1 MNFETT
7 VGLEVHIEMQTNSK
21 AYSPSPVQYGAEQNT
36 NTNVI
41 DWGYPGVLPEI
52 NKGALEF
59 GMRAALAL
67 HCDITQDIGFDR
79 KNYFYPD
86 NPKAYQ
92 ITQARTPIGT
102 NGWLEIELEDGTK
115 KKIGIREMHVEED
128 AGKNTH
134 NPDGYSYVDL
144 NRQGTPLIEI
154 VAEPDI
160 SSADEAYAYLT
171 KLRQVIQ
178 FTGISDV
185 KMEEGSMRADVN
197 VSIAPIGS
205 DKLGVRT
212 EMKNLNSF
220 EHVRK
225 GIQYEVKRQERL
237 LMSGGEVEQET
248 RRFDEPSGETILMRS
263 KEEANDY
270 RYFPE
275 PDLPPIHI
283 SDDWIEE
290 VRASIPEMPDKRR
303 ERYTQ
308 DWGIPAY
315 DAGVLTQTKE
325 MSDFYDATVA
335 AGADPKLA
343 ANWLMG
349 EVNAYLNSKQVELSD
364 TALTP
369 EHLATMIKLIEDETI
384 SSKIA
389 KKVFKEIIT
398 NDTEPKAWVE
408 SKGMVQLSDPA
419 KLQPIIDEVLDNNE
433 QSIEDFKNGK
443 DRAIG
448 FLVGQIMKKTRGMAN
463 PKMVNK
469 LLMTSLKER

>member
-67 HCDITQDIGFDR
+67 HCDITQDVGFDR

-197 VSIAPIGS
+197 VSITPIGS

-220 EHVRK
+220 EHVHK

-408 SKGMVQLSDPA
+408 SKGMVQLSDPS

-469 LLMTSLKER
+469 LLMASLKER

>member
-67 HCDITQDIGFDR
+67 HCDITQDVGFDR

-398 NDTEPKAWVE
+398 NDTEPKTWVE

-469 LLMTSLKER
+469 LLMASLKER

>member
-7 VGLEVHIEMQTNSK
+7 VGIEVHIELETNSK
-21 AYSPSPVQYGAEQNT
+21 AFSPAPVEYGAELNT

-41 DWGYPGVLPEI
+41 DWGYPGALPEI

-59 GMRAALAL
+59 GMRAAMAL
-67 HCDITQDIGFDR
+67 HCKIQPDIHFDR

-92 ITQARTPIGT
+92 ITQKETPIAHD
-102 NGWLEIELEDGTK
+102 GWLEITLEDGTK
-115 KKIGIREMHVEED
+115 KKIRIHEMHVEED

-154 VAEPDI
+154 VAEPDL

-171 KLRQVIQ
+171 RLRQIIQ
-178 FTGISDV
+178 FTGVSDV
-185 KMEEGSMRADVN
+185 KMEQGSMRADVN
-197 VSIAPIGS
+197 VSVRPKGS
-205 DKLGVRT
+205 DKLGTRT

-220 EHVRK
+220 EHARK
-225 GIQYEVKRQERL
+225 GIEYEVKRQVGI
-237 LMSGGEVEQET
+237 LMKGGEIEQET
-248 RRFDEPSGETILMRS
+248 RRFDEPTGKTFLMRS

-283 SDDWIEE
+283 DDDWIEE
-290 VRASIPEMPDKRR
+290 VRKSIPEMPDKRR
-303 ERYTQ
+303 ERYVN
-308 DWGIPAY
+308 DWGIPEY
-315 DAGVLTQTKE
+315 DAEVLTQTKE
-325 MSDFYDATVA
+325 MSDFYEATVEK
-335 AGADPKLA
+335 GADPKLA

-349 EVNAYLNSKQVELSD
+349 SVNAYLNKNQVELGD

-369 EHLATMIKLIEDETI
+369 EHLATMIKLISDETI

-389 KKVFKEIIT
+389 KKVFKEIIK
-398 NDTEPKAWVE
+398 NDTEPKSWVE
-408 SKGMVQLSDPA
+408 SKGMVQLSDPK
-419 KLQPIIDEVLDNNE
+419 KLQPMIDEVLDNNE

-443 DRAIG
+443 DRALG
-448 FLVGQIMKKTRGMAN
+448 FLVGQIMKQTRGKAN
-463 PKMVNK
+463 PKVVNQ
-469 LLMTSLKER
+469 LLIASLKKR

>member
-7 VGLEVHIEMQTNSK
+7 VGVEVHIEMQTNSK

-419 KLQPIIDEVLDNNE
+419 KLQPIIDKVLDNNE

-469 LLMTSLKER
+469 LLMASLKER

>member
-67 HCDITQDIGFDR
+67 HCDITQDVGFDR

-248 RRFDEPSGETILMRS
+248 RRFDEPSDETILMRS

-469 LLMTSLKER
+469 LLMASLKER

>member
-41 DWGYPGVLPEI
+41 DWGYPGILPEI

-67 HCDITQDIGFDR
+67 HCDITQDVGFDR

-469 LLMTSLKER
+469 LLMASLKER

>member
-67 HCDITQDIGFDR
+67 HCDITQDVGFDR

-389 KKVFKEIIT
+389 NKVFK
-398 NDTEPKAWVE
+398 
-408 SKGMVQLSDPA
+408 
-419 KLQPIIDEVLDNNE
+419 
-433 QSIEDFKNGK
+433 
-443 DRAIG
+443 
-448 FLVGQIMKKTRGMAN
+448 
-463 PKMVNK
+463 
-469 LLMTSLKER
+469 

>member
-67 HCDITQDIGFDR
+67 HCDITQDVGFDR

-398 NDTEPKAWVE
+398 NDTEPKVWVE

-469 LLMTSLKER
+469 LLMASLKER

>member
-67 HCDITQDIGFDR
+67 HCDITQDVGFDR

-398 NDTEPKAWVE
+398 NDTEPKTWVE
-408 SKGMVQLSDPA
+408 SKGMVQLSDSA

-448 FLVGQIMKKTRGMAN
+448 FLVGQIMKQTRGKAN

-469 LLMTSLKER
+469 LLMASLKER

>member
-67 HCDITQDIGFDR
+67 HCDITQDVGFDR

-419 KLQPIIDEVLDNNE
+419 KLQPIIVEVLDNNE

-469 LLMTSLKER
+469 LLMASLKER

>member
-67 HCDITQDIGFDR
+67 HCDITQDVGFDR

-349 EVNAYLNSKQVELSD
+349 EVNAYLNANKIELPD
-364 TALTP
+364 TKLTP
-369 EHLATMIKLIEDETI
+369 AHLAAMIKLISDGTI

-389 KKVFKEIIT
+389 KKVFQEIIT
-398 NDTEPKAWVE
+398 NDTDPKQWVE
-408 SKGMVQLSDPA
+408 AKGLVQLSDPA
-419 KLQPIIDEVLDNNE
+419 KLTPIITEVLDNNPD
-433 QSIEDFKNGK
+433 SITSFKNGK
-443 DRAIG
+443 DRALG
-448 FLVGQIMKKTRGMAN
+448 FLVGQIMKQTHGKAN
-463 PKMVNK
+463 PKVVNK
-469 LLMTSLKER
+469 LLLAELAKR

>member
-67 HCDITQDIGFDR
+67 HCDITQDVGFDR

-248 RRFDEPSGETILMRS
+248 RRFDESSGETILMRS

-315 DAGVLTQTKE
+315 DAVVLTQTKE

-469 LLMTSLKER
+469 LLMASLKER

>member
-67 HCDITQDIGFDR
+67 HCDITQDVGFDR

-102 NGWLEIELEDGTK
+102 NGWLEIKLENGTK

-469 LLMTSLKER
+469 LLMASLKER

>member
-67 HCDITQDIGFDR
+67 HCDITQDVGFDR

-369 EHLATMIKLIEDETI
+369 EHLAIMIKLIEDETI

-469 LLMTSLKER
+469 LLMASLKER

>member
-36 NTNVI
+36 NTNVV

-67 HCDITQDIGFDR
+67 HCDITQDVGFDR

-469 LLMTSLKER
+469 LLMASLKER

>member
-185 KMEEGSMRADVN
+185 KMEEGSMRAEVN

-419 KLQPIIDEVLDNNE
+419 KLQPIIDKVLDNNE

-469 LLMTSLKER
+469 LLMASLKER

>member
-41 DWGYPGVLPEI
+41 DWGYPGGLPEI

-67 HCDITQDIGFDR
+67 HCDITQDVGFDR

-469 LLMTSLKER
+469 LLMASLKER

>member
-67 HCDITQDIGFDR
+67 HCDITQDVGFDR

-102 NGWLEIELEDGTK
+102 NGWLEIELENGTK

-205 DKLGVRT
+205 DKVGVRT

-469 LLMTSLKER
+469 LLMASLKER

>member
-67 HCDITQDIGFDR
+67 HCDITQDVGFDR

-283 SDDWIEE
+283 SNDWIEE

-369 EHLATMIKLIEDETI
+369 EHLATMIELIEDETI

-469 LLMTSLKER
+469 LLMASLKER

>member
-67 HCDITQDIGFDR
+67 HCDITQDVGFDR

-144 NRQGTPLIEI
+144 NRQGTSLIEI

-469 LLMTSLKER
+469 LLMASLKER

>member
-67 HCDITQDIGFDR
+67 HCDITQDVGFDR

-335 AGADPKLA
+335 AGAGPKLA

-398 NDTEPKAWVE
+398 NDT
-408 SKGMVQLSDPA
+408 
-419 KLQPIIDEVLDNNE
+419 
-433 QSIEDFKNGK
+433 
-443 DRAIG
+443 
-448 FLVGQIMKKTRGMAN
+448 
-463 PKMVNK
+463 
-469 LLMTSLKER
+469 

>member
-67 HCDITQDIGFDR
+67 HCDITQDVGFDR

-283 SDDWIEE
+283 SNDWIEE

-469 LLMTSLKER
+469 LLMASLKER

>member
-67 HCDITQDIGFDR
+67 HCDITQDVGFDR

-237 LMSGGEVEQET
+237 LMSGGEVEQAT

-469 LLMTSLKER
+469 LLMASLKER

>member
-67 HCDITQDIGFDR
+67 HCDITQDVGFDR

-290 VRASIPEMPDKRR
+290 VCASIPEMPDKRR

-469 LLMTSLKER
+469 LLMASLKER

>member
-67 HCDITQDIGFDR
+67 HCDITQDVGFDR

-102 NGWLEIELEDGTK
+102 NGWLEIELENGTK

-419 KLQPIIDEVLDNNE
+419 KLKPIIDEVLDNNE

-469 LLMTSLKER
+469 LLMASLKER

>member
-67 HCDITQDIGFDR
+67 HCDITQNVGFDR

-469 LLMTSLKER
+469 LLMASLKER

>member
-398 NDTEPKAWVE
+398 TDTEPKAWVE

-419 KLQPIIDEVLDNNE
+419 KLQPIIDKVLDNNE

-469 LLMTSLKER
+469 LLMASLKER

>member
-67 HCDITQDIGFDR
+67 HCDITQDVGFDR

-408 SKGMVQLSDPA
+408 SKG
-419 KLQPIIDEVLDNNE
+419 
-433 QSIEDFKNGK
+433 IEPY
-443 DRAIG
+443 
-448 FLVGQIMKKTRGMAN
+448 L
-463 PKMVNK
+463 
-469 LLMTSLKER
+469 

>member
-67 HCDITQDIGFDR
+67 HCDITQDVGFDR

-448 FLVGQIMKKTRGMAN
+448 FLVGQIMKQTRGKAN

-469 LLMTSLKER
+469 LLMASLKER

>member
-67 HCDITQDIGFDR
+67 HCDITQDVGFDR

-248 RRFDEPSGETILMRS
+248 RRFDELSGETILMRS

-469 LLMTSLKER
+469 LLMASLKER

>member
-1 MNFETT
+1 MNFEIT

-67 HCDITQDIGFDR
+67 HCDITQDVGFDR

-205 DKLGVRT
+205 NKLGVRT

-469 LLMTSLKER
+469 LLMASLKER

>member
-67 HCDITQDIGFDR
+67 HCDITQDVGFDR

-102 NGWLEIELEDGTK
+102 NGWLEIDLEDGTK

-419 KLQPIIDEVLDNNE
+419 KLQTIIDEVLDNNE

-469 LLMTSLKER
+469 LLMASLKER

>member
-52 NKGALEF
+52 HKGALEF

-67 HCDITQDIGFDR
+67 HCDITQDVGFDR

-469 LLMTSLKER
+469 LLMASLKER

>member
-67 HCDITQDIGFDR
+67 HCDITQDVGFDR

-448 FLVGQIMKKTRGMAN
+448 FLVGQIMKETRGMAN

-469 LLMTSLKER
+469 LLMASLKER